1 MEHMLNFPKL
11 EGVILETYGAGNAL
25 TDNWF
30 SNALQKTIEKEI
42 PVINVTQ
49 CNSGGV
55 LMGHYETSM
64 QLKNAGVISG
74 KNITTESAIAKL
86 KLLLGQKI
94 PFKNF
99 KLKFETSIHGEM
111 N

>member
-1 MEHMLNFPKL
+1 MAL
-11 EGVILETYGAGNAL
+11 EMRSQIVGFRCL
-25 TDNWF
+25 T
-30 SNALQKTIEKEI
+30 KTIEKGI

-49 CNSGGV
+49 CISGGV

-74 KNITTESAIAKL
+74 RDITTESAIAKL
-86 KLLLGQKI
+86 KLLLGKKI
-94 PFKNF
+94 PLRNF
-99 KLKFETSIHGEM
+99 KLIFETPLRGEM

>member
-1 MEHMLNFPKL
+1 
-11 EGVILETYGAGNAL
+11 
-25 TDNWF
+25 
-30 SNALQKTIEKEI
+30 
-42 PVINVTQ
+42 
-49 CNSGGV
+49 
-55 LMGHYETSM
+55 MGHYETSI
-64 QLKNAGVISG
+64 QLKKAGVISG

-86 KLLLGQKI
+86 KLLLGKKI